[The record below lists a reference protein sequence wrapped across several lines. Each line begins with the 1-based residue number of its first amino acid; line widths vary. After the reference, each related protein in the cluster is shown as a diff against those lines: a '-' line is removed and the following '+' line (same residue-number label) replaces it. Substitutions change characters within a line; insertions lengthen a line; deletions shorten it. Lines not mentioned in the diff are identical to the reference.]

1 MTLRSQFVASKIV
14 EYYGWP
20 GLHLREREQFLPEV
34 FYGGPDMIKCI
45 VDDQEPVMDIRCCAH
60 IYRCVLV
67 VVPFYVKTQV
77 IVNSLGVYC
86 SEHTSAAFIQ
96 QCQDCFVN
104 IIVNKNDAFAGAS
117 YEVADKN
124 VCVEYLPVEKDALA
138 WRQLCFK
145 EEVNLA

>member
-1 MTLRSQFVASKIV
+1 MLRSTLLLPSFRISFVVKFSEHDLRSQFVASKIV

-86 SEHTSAAFIQ
+86 SEHTSAALSSNARTVSSI
-96 QCQDCFVN
+96 
-104 IIVNKNDAFAGAS
+104 
-117 YEVADKN
+117 
-124 VCVEYLPVEKDALA
+124 
-138 WRQLCFK
+138 
-145 EEVNLA
+145 

>member
-1 MTLRSQFVASKIV
+1 
-14 EYYGWP
+14 
-20 GLHLREREQFLPEV
+20 
-34 FYGGPDMIKCI
+34 MIKRI
-45 VDDQEPVMDIRCCAH
+45 VDYQESIMDIRSCAY

-124 VCVEYLPVEKDALA
+124 LCVEYLPVEKDALA
-138 WRQLCFK
+138 WRQRCFK